1 MAQTVEE
8 IFSHI
13 QQGNNFILKGG
24 AGSGK
29 TYTLIQV
36 LKKIYME
43 EPYANVAC
51 ITFTN
56 IAVNEIKER
65 APFKRLKASTIHDFL
80 WEIIKNFQ
88 PNLKQGLIKLVN
100 KGDISYH
107 GSQEL
112 NEEYLYPK
120 EIKYREWRKLNEGII
135 SHDEVITIS
144 EYLFDEHR
152 LLSEIVKDKYDY
164 ILIDEYQ
171 DTFKEVIDILLEHL
185 KKSDKSI
192 SIGLF
197 GDSMQS
203 IYRNRIGNIDD
214 YIDSGKIQE
223 VQKADN
229 RRNPEVIVELINKLR
244 NDNLVQKTA
253 DDPKA
258 TNYEVKGEMSFLY
271 TRSNDFKIDE
281 IKDSRFFDSFDLNN
295 ANETKELYLSHNLI
309 ADKVGFQK
317 LIEIYTK
324 DRILQI
330 KDKIRR
336 DIRDGDIDVNENLT
350 FGEIID
356 NKYGEL
362 TPSEKKFVG
371 ENPDLYQ
378 EAREYPFKYI
388 RNIYLNRDQL
398 IGEKKTSE
406 VEEGN
411 DTKRDALINHL
422 FHIQD
427 CVHLYKNAKYN
438 EFIKKTHYP
447 ITSVADKKELKESIT
462 ELTQMEKNSI
472 EEVIEFAD
480 RNDIWKKDDRF
491 NSFVQN
497 KEYIY
502 KRVKEV
508 DYKEVT
514 NLYNYVEAYTP
525 YSTQHNIKGAEFDSV
540 FVVLDN
546 GGWYMY
552 NFEYLFEKDGKDS
565 VIDRTQKL
573 FYVCCSRAKK
583 NLVVLFQ
590 EPSEKILDTAKEWF
604 GEGNVHE
611 LVHN

>member
-1 MAQTVEE
+1 MAQTIDE

-13 QQGNNFILKGG
+13 YEGNNFILKGG

-29 TYTLIQV
+29 TYTLIEV
-36 LKKIYME
+36 LKRIYTE
-43 EPYANVAC
+43 DPAANVAC

-56 IAVNEIKER
+56 VAVNEIKER
-65 APFKRLKASTIHDFL
+65 APFKRLKISTIHDFL
-80 WEIIKNFQ
+80 WDTIKSFQ
-88 PNLKQGLIKLVN
+88 PNIKQGLLKLTN
-100 KGDISYH
+100 NSDISYY
-107 GSQEL
+107 GDEEL
-112 NEEYLYPK
+112 SEEYLSEK
-120 EIKYREWRKLNEGII
+120 KIKYREWRKLNEGVI
-135 SHDEVITIS
+135 SHDEVIAIS
-144 EYLFDEHR
+144 RYLFDEHK
-152 LLSEIVKDKYDY
+152 LLSDIVKDKFDY

-171 DTFKEVIDILLEHL
+171 DTFEEVIDILLEHL
-185 KKSDKSI
+185 KKSDKNI

-203 IYRNRIGNIDD
+203 IYRNRVGNVED
-214 YIDSGKIQE
+214 YIDQNEIQE
-223 VQKADN
+223 IQKEDN

-244 NDNLVQKTA
+244 DDNLVQKTA
-253 DDPKA
+253 DDSEA
-258 TNYEVKGEMSFLY
+258 TNYGIEGGISFLF
-271 TRSNDFKIDE
+271 TDSNDFE
-281 IKDSRFFDSFDLNN
+281 IEEITDLRFFDGFDFDD

-309 ADKVGFQK
+309 ADKVGFPT

-336 DIRDGDIDVNENLT
+336 KIRDGKIDVDKNLT

-356 NKYGEL
+356 KEYDL
-362 TPSEKKFVG
+362 TKSEKKFVE
-371 ENPDLYQ
+371 ENPSLYQ
-378 EAREYPFKYI
+378 EAREYPYKYI

-398 IGEKKTSE
+398 IGEKKSSK

-411 DTKRDALINHL
+411 DTKRDTLINHL
-422 FHIQD
+422 FQIQD
-427 CVHLYKNAKYN
+427 CVHLYKNAKHN

-447 ITSVADKKELKESIT
+447 IKSVADKKKLKESVD
-462 ELTQMEKNSI
+462 ELTEMGESSI

-480 RNDIWKKDDRF
+480 SSGIWKKDDRF
-491 NSFVQN
+491 NNFVQN

-502 KRVKEV
+502 KRVREVKFKEV
-508 DYKEVT
+508 I

-546 GGWYMY
+546 GGWNMY
-552 NFEYLFEKDGKDS
+552 NFEYLFEGNGKNS
-565 VIDRTQKL
+565 VIERTQKL

-590 EPSEKILDTAKEWF
+590 EPSEEVLETASAWF
-604 GEGNVHE
+604 GEENVHE
-611 LVHN
+611 LAYD